1 MLPVIVQH
9 SETLATFIFALN
21 LALYQ
26 PQIRDLL
33 QIVDALIVC
42 NQRKTLSDLSRLF
55 PISLDPKALA
65 DFFRESP
72 WTVDLIGKPRKK
84 FMLMKTLELA
94 SHAGFPIKSMAGL
107 DDSLGKKGKATQSLQ
122 AVDYHHNH
130 NESSKQRQAWCNG
143 YVYVELHIQ
152 VGPFSFLFDTR
163 LYLREKKVRHLNRE
177 RSKANRLHYR
187 SKYNL
192 ARDMLIELKELLPD
206 GSQVYILFDSWYAS
220 AKLIKFCLRQGWQVV
235 CALKS
240 NRKIEKQRVD
250 LYNQTLKHKPY
261 QTITL
266 EAVDQHH
273 PARTYY
279 IRTITGHLEN
289 ILQEVYVII
298 SKKRPGDHFPKY
310 FLCTDT
316 SRSAQEALR
325 IYQKRWPVEVDNFY
339 LKEVLGLGDFR
350 LQSFEA
356 IEKWFAVVVLA
367 INYLQYCAMLTYRPR
382 QPLLSLADCK
392 RQHQRTHFQILL
404 RALIA
409 EIKKQPQQVE
419 AILQSFLPVALL
431 NAAKDCCA
439 CTSF

>member
-9 SETLATFIFALN
+9 SEALATFIFGLH

-26 PQIRDLL
+26 PQIRHLL
-33 QIVDALIVC
+33 RVVDALIVC

-55 PISLDPKALA
+55 HLTLDPKTLA

-84 FMLMKTLELA
+84 FMLQKALELA
-94 SHAGFPIKSMAGL
+94 AQAGLELKILASL
-107 DDSLGKKGKATQSLQ
+107 DDSLGKKGKATKHLE

-130 NESSKQRQAWCNG
+130 TESSRKRQTWSNG
-143 YVYVELHIQ
+143 YVYVELHLQI
-152 VGPFSFLFDTR
+152 GPFGFLFDTQ
-163 LYLREKKVRHLNRE
+163 LYLREKKVRHLNRQ
-177 RSKANRLHYR
+177 RSNEKRLAYR

-192 ARDMLIELKELLPD
+192 AREMLLELKELLPEN
-206 GSQVYILFDSWYAS
+206 SQVYVLFDSWYAS
-220 AKLIKFCLRQGWQVV
+220 AKLINLCLRQNWQVM

-250 LYNQTLKHKPY
+250 RYNQTLAHKPY
-261 QTITL
+261 QKITL
-266 EAVDQHH
+266 EAVDHR

-279 IRTITGHLEN
+279 VRTVTGHLEN
-289 ILQEVYVII
+289 IRQEVYVII
-298 SKKRPGDHFPKY
+298 SKKRSGDRYPKY

-316 SRSAQEALR
+316 SLSVQEALSL
-325 IYQKRWPVEVDNFY
+325 YQKRWPVEVDNLY

-367 INYLQYCAMLTYRPR
+367 INYLQYCAMLAYQPKR
-382 QPLLSLADCK
+382 PLLSLSDCK
-392 RQHQRTHFQILL
+392 RQHQQLHFQMLL
-404 RALIA
+404 RRLVT
-409 EIKKQPQQVE
+409 EIKKQPQRVE
-419 AILQSFLPVALL
+419 AILQSFLPVDPIA
-431 NAAKDCCA
+431 
-439 CTSF
+439 T